1 MLEFVD
7 SDLYS
12 VQDEINFINP
22 LVQVGSGS
30 NVKSTGSGGRKI
42 SGSDRIRILIPGRY
56 NSIS

>member
-1 MLEFVD
+1 MLELVD

-30 NVKSTGSGGRKI
+30 NVKNSGKR
-42 SGSDRIRILIPGRY
+42 
-56 NSIS
+56 